1 MLEIAVEH
9 VKRVRSVVHGRLES
23 NPVSGPALQPDREPI
38 HAGALS
44 RITQSWIRCL
54 NEYKLDPGASNDP
67 EVVPLAELHLRQERL
82 ADLQAVAKVEMANLY
97 QQLAGS
103 GYAIMLTDR
112 DGVLLNYFGDPAFT
126 HAASK
131 TGLMP
136 GALWNERAQGTNGM
150 GTCLFEQRP
159 LTVHQDEHY
168 LSRNIGLSCAAAP
181 IFDHDGELVGVLD
194 ASGESHLAQQHTL
207 ALVSMSVQMIENRV
221 FLQRFRHDYIV
232 RFHNRPE
239 FVGTLSEG
247 AIALSVTGKVLAATR
262 CALFQL
268 GLRSRSEIV
277 GRDIAELFNVT
288 FCGLIDSSVRKA
300 FHPVPIFETRN
311 GARFFAVM
319 YQPVAHGTAR
329 PVLRGGSDGA
339 ASAAAPRTAP
349 PSGTAQTPL
358 DALQFG
364 DPSMAASIE
373 TVKRVLER
381 NVAILLQG
389 ETGTG
394 KEMFARAAHL
404 SSSRAARPFV
414 AINCASIPEALI
426 ESELFGYRSGA
437 FTGASKEGQRG
448 KLLQANGGTL
458 FLDEIGDMP
467 VTLQARLLRVLE
479 EREVVPLGSETPVKL
494 DIHLIS
500 ATHCDLHK
508 KICQGEFREDLY
520 YRLQGVTIALPA
532 LRERADRR
540 NLIRHLAA
548 EESDEGNPV
557 ELDERLLDLLDRQ
570 RWPGNVR
577 QLRHLLRTMIALRE
591 NDLLTTRDLPPD
603 YPSGARVT
611 AIAAILPGSPS
622 SAGNKS
628 GNDIPADMPR
638 ADAASMA
645 AEPTS
650 ADIGIAAVAMPKLN
664 PLESAERAA
673 LMQELARRDW
683 NLSSVA
689 RELNISRNTLYR
701 KLERL
706 HITPPDKSLFH

>member
-9 VKRVRSVVHGRLES
+9 VRRVHSVVHGRLES
-23 NPVSGPALQPDREPI
+23 NPALGPATHPEREPSSS
-38 HAGALS
+38 GAIN

-54 NEYKLDPGASNDP
+54 NEYKLDPGACNDP
-67 EVVPLAELHLRQERL
+67 EVVSPAELRARQERL

-136 GALWNERAQGTNGM
+136 GALWSERVQGTNGM

-181 IFDHDGELVGVLD
+181 IFDHEGELVGVLD

-221 FLQRFRHDYIV
+221 FLHRFRHEYIL

-247 AIALSVTGKVLAATR
+247 AIAVSVTGKVLAATR

-268 GLRSRSEIV
+268 GLRCRSDIV

-288 FCGLIDSSVRKA
+288 FCGLIDSSIRKA

-319 YQPVAHGTAR
+319 YQPVSHAGASAGIR
-329 PVLRGGSDGA
+329 SALRDGA
-339 ASAAAPRTAP
+339 DAVTPSRTKP
-349 PSGTAQTPL
+349 GHMTQTAL
-358 DALQFG
+358 DALHFG
-364 DPSMAASIE
+364 DPSMAANIE
-373 TVKRVLER
+373 TAKRVLER
-381 NVAILLQG
+381 KVAILLYG

-467 VTLQARLLRVLE
+467 VALQARLLRVLE
-479 EREVVPLGSETPVKL
+479 EREVMPLGSDQPVKL

-500 ATHCDLHK
+500 ATHCNLK
-508 KICQGEFREDLY
+508 RKIDQGEFREDLY
-520 YRLQGVTIALPA
+520 YRLQGVTITLPP

-540 NLIRHLAA
+540 GLIRHLAN
-548 EESDEGNPV
+548 EESDAGSPV
-557 ELDERLLDLLDRQ
+557 ELDECLLALLDRQ

-591 NDLLTTRDLPPD
+591 SDTLTPHDLPAEYRTDPILL
-603 YPSGARVT
+603 AAT
-611 AIAAILPGSPS
+611 AC
-622 SAGNKS
+622 GN
-628 GNDIPADMPR
+628 ADMPNTP
-638 ADAASMA
+638 AKVPLPMQAPGSASMPDDAANA
-645 AEPTS
+645 VLEN
-650 ADIGIAAVAMPKLN
+650 AVAITEKLN

-673 LMQELARRDW
+673 LMQELTRRDW

-701 KLERL
+701 KLQRL
-706 HITPPDKSLFH
+706 HIKPPDKSLFH

>member
-1 MLEIAVEH
+1 MLEVAVEH
-9 VKRVRSVVHGRLES
+9 VRRVHSVVHGRLGS
-23 NPVSGPALQPDREPI
+23 NHALHPAFDPASGPHPAREPYQL
-38 HAGALS
+38 GS
-44 RITQSWIRCL
+44 VNRITQSWIRCL
-54 NEYKLDPGASNDP
+54 NEYKLDPGASTEP
-67 EVVPLAELHLRQERL
+67 EVVPPSELQERQERL
-82 ADLQAVAKVEMANLY
+82 ADMQAVAKVEMANLY

-103 GYAIMLTDR
+103 GYAIILTDR

-126 HAASK
+126 HAASR

-136 GALWNERAQGTNGM
+136 GAVWSERVQGTNGM
-150 GTCLFEQRP
+150 GTCLYERRP

-181 IFDHDGELVGVLD
+181 IFDHEGELVGVLD
-194 ASGESHLAQQHTL
+194 ASGESRLAQQHTL

-221 FLQRFRHDYIV
+221 FLQQFRHDYIV

-268 GLRSRSEIV
+268 GLSCRSEIV
-277 GRDIAELFNVT
+277 GRDITELFNIT
-288 FCGLIDSSVRKA
+288 FCGLIDSSVRKG
-300 FHPVPIFETRN
+300 FHPVPIFETRS

-319 YQPVAHGTAR
+319 YQPVPAAGAR
-329 PVLRGGSDGA
+329 PALRGAMASGA
-339 ASAAAPRTAP
+339 AAGMKPQAAGDEDAAP
-349 PSGTAQTPL
+349 
-358 DALQFG
+358 DALHALHFG
-364 DPSMAASIE
+364 DPHMAAGVA
-373 TVKRVLER
+373 TARRVLER

-394 KEMFARAAHL
+394 KEMFARAAHQ
-404 SSSRAARPFV
+404 SSGRAARPFV

-437 FTGASKEGQRG
+437 FTGASKDGQRG

-467 VTLQARLLRVLE
+467 VALQARLLRVLE

-500 ATHCDLHK
+500 ATHCDLPQ
-508 KICQGEFREDLY
+508 KIGAGEFREDLY
-520 YRLQGVTIALPA
+520 YRLQGVTITLPP
-532 LRERADRR
+532 LRERTDRR
-540 NLIRHLAA
+540 ALIRSLAA

-557 ELDERLLDLLDRQ
+557 ELDERLLALLERQ

-591 NDLLTTRDLPPD
+591 SDLLSMSDLP
-603 YPSGARVT
+603 
-611 AIAAILPGSPS
+611 
-622 SAGNKS
+622 AGF
-628 GNDIPADMPR
+628 R
-638 ADAASMA
+638 ADEAGGTAAAPVAAAASPGA
-645 AEPTS
+645 AATP
-650 ADIGIAAVAMPKLN
+650 AAPDAAPDNEAAAAQKLN
-664 PLESAERAA
+664 PLESAERSA
-673 LMQELARRDW
+673 LLQELVRREW

-701 KLERL
+701 KLQRL
-706 HITPPDKSLFH
+706 NIRPPEKSLFH

>member
-9 VKRVRSVVHGRLES
+9 VKRVHSVVRGRTE
-23 NPVSGPALQPDREPI
+23 PGHALGAAPP
-38 HAGALS
+38 HANRVPSHPGTAN

-54 NEYKLDPGASNDP
+54 NEYKLDPASSLEP
-67 EVVPLAELHLRQERL
+67 EVVSTVELQERQEGL
-82 ADLQAVAKVEMANLY
+82 ADVQAVAKVEMANLY

-103 GYAIMLTDR
+103 GYAIILTDR

-136 GALWNERAQGTNGM
+136 GALWSERVQGTNGM
-150 GTCLFEQRP
+150 GTCLFERRP
-159 LTVHQDEHY
+159 VTVHQDEHY

-181 IFDHDGELVGVLD
+181 IFDHEGDLVGVLD
-194 ASGESHLAQQHTL
+194 ASGESRLAQQHTL
-207 ALVSMSVQMIENRV
+207 ALVNMSVQMIENRV
-221 FLQRFRHDYIV
+221 FLHQFRHEYIV

-268 GLRSRSEIV
+268 GLHSHDEIV
-277 GRDIAELFNVT
+277 GRDIGELFNVT
-288 FCGLIDSSVRKA
+288 FCGLIDSSIRKSS
-300 FHPVPIFETRN
+300 HPVPVFETRS

-319 YQPVAHGTAR
+319 YQPVAGASTR
-329 PVLRGGSDGA
+329 PALR
-339 ASAAAPRTAP
+339 ASAANGAAARSNDTA
-349 PSGTAQTPL
+349 L
-358 DALQFG
+358 DALHAG
-364 DPSMAASIE
+364 DPLMGTAVE
-373 TVKRVLER
+373 TAKRVLER

-394 KEMFARAAHL
+394 KEMFARAAHQ

-437 FTGASKEGQRG
+437 FTGASKDGQRG

-467 VTLQARLLRVLE
+467 VELQARLLRVLE
-479 EREVVPLGSETPVKL
+479 EREVIPLGGETPVKI

-500 ATHCDLHK
+500 ATHCDLQK
-508 KICQGEFREDLY
+508 KIAEGSFREDLY
-520 YRLQGVTIALPA
+520 YRLQGVTITLPP
-532 LRERADRR
+532 LRERLDRR
-540 NLIRHLAA
+540 ALIRQLAQ
-548 EESDEGNPV
+548 EESDEGSPV
-557 ELDERLLDLLDRQ
+557 ELDGPLLGLLERQ
-570 RWPGNVR
+570 RWPGNLR
-577 QLRHLLRTMIALRE
+577 QLRHMLRTMVALRDT
-591 NDLLTTRDLPPD
+591 DLLTLDDLPPEFR
-603 YPSGARVT
+603 SAAREGDAVR
-611 AIAAILPGSPS
+611 AAV
-622 SAGNKS
+622 
-628 GNDIPADMPR
+628 NDAAPALADDAAVNAAP
-638 ADAASMA
+638 ADAANDA
-645 AEPTS
+645 PNGAE
-650 ADIGIAAVAMPKLN
+650 AQKLN
-664 PLESAERAA
+664 PLESAERRA
-673 LMQELARRDW
+673 LLQELARHEW

-701 KLERL
+701 KLQRF
-706 HITPPDKSLFH
+706 HIKPPDKSLFH

>member
-23 NPVSGPALQPDREPI
+23 SLVSGPALHPDREPS
-38 HAGALS
+38 HPAAVS

-54 NEYKLDPGASNDP
+54 NEYKLDPGACNDP
-67 EVVPLAELHLRQERL
+67 EVVPPSELQARQERL

-136 GALWNERAQGTNGM
+136 GALWSERAQGTNGM
-150 GTCLFEQRP
+150 GTCLFERRP

-181 IFDHDGELVGVLD
+181 IFDHEGELVGVLD

-319 YQPVAHGTAR
+319 YQPVAHGGTR
-329 PVLRGGSDGA
+329 PALRGTAD
-339 ASAAAPRTAP
+339 AAPAPRSIRAIQTA
-349 PSGTAQTPL
+349 GTPL

-364 DPSMAASIE
+364 DPSMAAHIE
-373 TVKRVLER
+373 TTRRVLER

-394 KEMFARAAHL
+394 KELFARAAHL
-404 SSSRAARPFV
+404 SSSRAARSFV

-479 EREVVPLGSETPVKL
+479 EREVIPLGSETPVKL
-494 DIHLIS
+494 DIRLIS

-508 KICQGEFREDLY
+508 KIDQGEFREDLY
-520 YRLQGVTIALPA
+520 YRLQGVTIALPP

-540 NLIRHLAA
+540 GLIRHLAA

-557 ELDERLLDLLDRQ
+557 ELDDQLMDLLDRQ
-570 RWPGNVR
+570 PWPGNVR

-591 NDLLTTRDLPPD
+591 SDHLTARDLPPE
-603 YPSGARVT
+603 YRSAA
-611 AIAAILPGSPS
+611 AIAIVPVGAA
-622 SAGNKS
+622 AGT
-628 GNDIPADMPR
+628 IAAPF
-638 ADAASMA
+638 ADAAPADGPALPADRTA
-645 AEPTS
+645 AHPTAS
-650 ADIGIAAVAMPKLN
+650 GNLN
-664 PLESAERAA
+664 PLESAERSA
-673 LMQELARRDW
+673 LMQELTRRDW

-706 HITPPDKSLFH
+706 RITPPDKSLFH